1 MLVTVLSLCAAGL
14 ASAQAYKWV
23 DENGVVHYS
32 DRPQPGAEVLDLPR
46 RPPPAAVPA
55 ARVTPQPDASEDARE
70 EPDPGYES
78 LEVAS
83 PGPEVTLW
91 NIEGILD
98 VSLNLQ
104 PALKPGHQIRVY
116 FDGGA
121 PRTVSGTSFQIEE
134 VYRGAHN
141 IQVEVV
147 DAAGQL
153 MIRSEPSRF
162 YVQQTTI
169 INQRPRA
176 NPT

>member
-1 MLVTVLSLCAAGL
+1 M
-14 ASAQAYKWV
+14 
-23 DENGVVHYS
+23 
-32 DRPQPGAEVLDLPR
+32 LDLPR

-55 ARVTPQPDASEDARE
+55 ARTTLRPSAAEPDE

-91 NIEGILD
+91 NIGGVLD

-153 MIRSEPSRF
+153 RIRSEPSRF

-169 INQRPRA
+169 INTRPGA
-176 NPT
+176 NPS